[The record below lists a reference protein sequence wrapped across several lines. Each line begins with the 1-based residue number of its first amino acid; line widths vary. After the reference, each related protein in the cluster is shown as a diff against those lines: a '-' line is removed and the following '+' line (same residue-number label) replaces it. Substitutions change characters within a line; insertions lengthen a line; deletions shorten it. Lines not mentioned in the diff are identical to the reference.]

1 MSQGLVRRLGADLRA
16 GGRQAFALHL
26 CMQLVGVA
34 LFAPLLGGL
43 VNRLAYTTGDR
54 VVTNFDIAGLL
65 LSPLGLAAVLLF
77 AALTIGLLFAE
88 FAGLTWI
95 AGHAIAGRPVSL
107 LATLAAMSR
116 RLPAILWLATHVFL
130 RLVLLLLPFAAVAA
144 AYWFTQ
150 LAGRDINY
158 YLAEDPPEWRRAKLL
173 LLSLGIVY
181 ALLAAWRLARWLFAI
196 PAMLYEKL
204 LPRRALGRSD
214 ELIRGR
220 LLRVL
225 TPLAGFWLLLTAV
238 ALALALLGREISDAA
253 LDLAGIEV
261 RKVLPIVAASL
272 AVSILYGFLYGAMQL
287 SGHQF
292 LVTRMYAEHVEPGR
306 RSLPALDEEPHAP
319 GFGRFATRLGLA
331 VLALAVGTTAWLL
344 ARLELRSDVE
354 VTAHRGAA
362 LVAPENSMAAFRAAI
377 DAGADYIELDVQ
389 RTADGALA
397 VVHDGDLLRM
407 AGDPRK
413 VRALAAADLAGI
425 DIGSKRNARFAGESV
440 PRLEEVI
447 ELARGR
453 IRLNVELKYNVPDP
467 TLAPA
472 VVELLRREEFLDQA
486 VITSLDYAALKQ
498 VEAIEPNLPTGHIVT
513 ASLGDVAR
521 TEADFVS
528 LNSARATPALL
539 RRAHA
544 AGKEV
549 HVWTVNDPEVM
560 VRMIER
566 GVDNVIT
573 DDPALLR
580 RIMRDRSALSEAE
593 ILGLRLRVL
602 FERPPPELTS
612 PEAVPEL

>member
-1 MSQGLVRRLGADLRA
+1 MHQGLIRRSGADLRA
-16 GGRQAFALHL
+16 GLRQALALHL
-26 CMQLVGVA
+26 CMQLVGIA
-34 LFAPLLGGL
+34 LFAPLLGWL
-43 VNRLAYTTGDR
+43 ANRLAYTTGDR

-65 LSPLGLAAVLLF
+65 LSPMGLASVVVF

-88 FAGLTWI
+88 FTGLSWI

-107 LATLAAMSR
+107 PDTLAALWR
-116 RLPAILWLATHVFL
+116 RLPAILLLATHVFL
-130 RLVLLLLPFAAVAA
+130 RLVLLLLPFAALAA

-150 LAGRDINY
+150 LAGRDVNY

-173 LLSLGIVY
+173 LLALGLVY
-181 ALLAAWRLARWLFAI
+181 GVLAAWRLARWLFAI
-196 PAMLYEKL
+196 PVMLHEKL
-204 LPRRALGRSD
+204 LPRRALARS
-214 ELIRGR
+214 EQLTRGR
-220 LLRVL
+220 LPGILA
-225 TPLAGFWLLLTAV
+225 PLAGYWLLLTV
-238 ALALALLGREISDAA
+238 LALALAMFGRGISDAA

-261 RKVLPIVAASL
+261 RRVLPIIAVCL
-272 AVSILYGFLYGAMQL
+272 AVATLYGFFYGALQL
-287 SGHQF
+287 AGHQF
-292 LVTRMYAEHVEPGR
+292 LVTRMYAEQVESGLRALPVLDGQPR
-306 RSLPALDEEPHAP
+306 TPALD
-319 GFGRFATRLGLA
+319 RLLLRLGIA
-331 VLALAVGTTAWLL
+331 VLALAIGATAVLF
-344 ARLELRSDVE
+344 ARLDLKSEVA

-362 LVAPENSMAAFRAAI
+362 LEAPENSLAAFRAAI
-377 DAGADYIELDVQ
+377 EAGADYIELDVQ
-389 RTADGALA
+389 RLGDGTLA
-397 VVHDGDLLRM
+397 VLHDGDLLRM

-413 VRALAAADLAGI
+413 VRALVAADLAGI
-425 DIGSKRNARFAGESV
+425 DIGHKRDPRFAGERV

-467 TLAPA
+467 DLAPA
-472 VVELLRREEFLDQA
+472 VVALLRREDFLDQA

-498 VEAIEPNLPTGHIVT
+498 VEVIEPGLPTGHIVT

-528 LNSARATPALL
+528 LNSAKATPALL

-544 AGKEV
+544 AGKQV

-560 VRMIER
+560 VRMLER

-580 RIMRDRSALSEAE
+580 RVMRERSALSKAE

-602 FERPPPELTS
+602 FERSPAALSS
-612 PEAVPEL
+612 PEVVPPL